1 MAYWPPPPWGGFR
14 PAAAAAA
21 AYPGSAHGAHGA
33 LLQAPPSPWAAAPHP
48 LAPPTPWAMGAP
60 LTTPNHMVVPTTPS
74 PTQQQQQLA
83 VAAPHRYHVEDKP
96 RTSPRRSR
104 RSERARSMSLRGRAS
119 TRRSADV
126 KDVRRQRD
134 DADHVNAPVQRVTRG
149 RSLGHFDRVTVTTTG
164 TPTRRPFP
172 APRRAWDPYVG
183 PEGVTLPGVAVHAR
197 GKRSD
202 SDSESSRRGSRSE
215 KLILSHSKPQAER
228 SALENFARAATTGS
242 RVCRPSHRARDS
254 RRGPY
259 AARCSP
265 LTVPCVQYDLV
276 GAKCFE
282 NSLRACGVGRRQC
295 HARGAYNR
303 AGDAGNFGPWC

>member
-1 MAYWPPPPWGGFR
+1 M
-14 PAAAAAA
+14 
-21 AYPGSAHGAHGA
+21 
-33 LLQAPPSPWAAAPHP
+33 
-48 LAPPTPWAMGAP
+48 
-60 LTTPNHMVVPTTPS
+60 
-74 PTQQQQQLA
+74 
-83 VAAPHRYHVEDKP
+83 
-96 RTSPRRSR
+96 
-104 RSERARSMSLRGRAS
+104 
-119 TRRSADV
+119 
-126 KDVRRQRD
+126 
-134 DADHVNAPVQRVTRG
+134 
-149 RSLGHFDRVTVTTTG
+149 
-164 TPTRRPFP
+164 
-172 APRRAWDPYVG
+172 
-183 PEGVTLPGVAVHAR
+183 TLPGVAVHAR

>member
-1 MAYWPPPPWGGFR
+1 M
-14 PAAAAAA
+14 
-21 AYPGSAHGAHGA
+21 
-33 LLQAPPSPWAAAPHP
+33 
-48 LAPPTPWAMGAP
+48 
-60 LTTPNHMVVPTTPS
+60 
-74 PTQQQQQLA
+74 
-83 VAAPHRYHVEDKP
+83 
-96 RTSPRRSR
+96 
-104 RSERARSMSLRGRAS
+104 
-119 TRRSADV
+119 

-134 DADHVNAPVQRVTRG
+134 DADHVDAPVQRVTRG

-164 TPTRRPFP
+164 TPSARAGGPGYP
-172 APRRAWDPYVG
+172 GALSGPLEPVPRRAWDPYAG
-183 PEGVTLPGVAVHAR
+183 PTCVALPGVTVHAR
-197 GKRSD
+197 GKRD
-202 SDSESSRRGSRSE
+202 RLGVQPPRPRARGSRSE

-228 SALENFARAATTGS
+228 SAFKLENFARAATTGS